1 MAPNYVNR
9 DRLLVPTGLVVQS
22 PRLRPVELVDRER
35 FVAFHLLDR
44 DDDGLIAPWEWTGD
58 IDVFFLLDANAEGVL
73 EQAEYLG
80 LVRTRPV
87 PLRLVTRGVLDL
99 DHDGF
104 VSRAEWVGDPFVF
117 VSLDLNGDG
126 RVKPLEA
133 VGGYLLAKAV

>member
-1 MAPNYVNR
+1 
-9 DRLLVPTGLVVQS
+9 
-22 PRLRPVELVDRER
+22 
-35 FVAFHLLDR
+35 
-44 DDDGLIAPWEWTGD
+44 LIAPWEWTGD
-58 IDVFFLLDANAEGVL
+58 IDVFFLLDANADGVL

-80 LVRTRPV
+80 LVRTRPA